1 MTRYA
6 EITGWGK
13 ALPPT
18 VLTNADLE
26 LIVET
31 SDDWITS
38 RSGIKERRIS
48 HVAASEMA
56 EMAARHALA
65 AAGIDAG
72 TVDLILNATCTP
84 ESIIPA
90 SASYVQAMLGATNA
104 GAMDLNANCSG
115 FVYGYV
121 MADSLVRAGV
131 ADTVLLIGVERL
143 SWVMDYTD
151 RSTCILFGDGAGAVV
166 LQATSSEA
174 GVLGSV
180 LGVDGTM
187 ADILCVPN
195 DGTIEPGSASS
206 VTRIVMEGSDVFRRA
221 VTAMADASESVV
233 RQAGWEVDDI
243 DLLVP
248 HQANQRIID
257 ATARRLKLESSR
269 VMLNIHAYGNTSAAT
284 IPIALTEALEAGR
297 VPPRGN
303 LVFAAFGGGLT
314 WAAAAVRFGE
324 RTAPLAGDR
333 NTTCQ
338 VSERSVWELS
348 PAQLRLLREAGARM
362 SRVALVTGGSRGY
375 RAG

>member
-1 MTRYA
+1 MARYA

-26 LIVET
+26 RIVET
-31 SDDWITS
+31 SDDWIRS

-48 HVAASEMA
+48 HVAASVMA
-56 EMAARHALA
+56 EVAARRALA
-65 AAGIDAG
+65 AAGIDVGA
-72 TVDLILNATCTP
+72 VDLILNATCTP

-90 SASYVQAMLGATNA
+90 SASYVQAKLGAVNA

-121 MADSLVRAGV
+121 TADSMVRSGA
-131 ADTVLLIGVERL
+131 ADTVLLVGVERL

-166 LQATSSEA
+166 VQATPRRA

-180 LGVDGTM
+180 LGVDGAM

-233 RQAGWEVDDI
+233 RQAGWELDDI

-257 ATARRLKLESSR
+257 ATARRLKLDPAR

-284 IPIALTEALEAGR
+284 IPIALTEAIEAGR
-297 VPPRGN
+297 VPPHGN

-324 RTAPLAGDR
+324 RVAPLAE
-333 NTTCQ
+333 
-338 VSERSVWELS
+338 SEYDLPPSDRSVWELLQ
-348 PAQLRLLREAGARM
+348 PNFDHFGRLER
-362 SRVALVTGGSRGY
+362 S
-375 RAG
+375 